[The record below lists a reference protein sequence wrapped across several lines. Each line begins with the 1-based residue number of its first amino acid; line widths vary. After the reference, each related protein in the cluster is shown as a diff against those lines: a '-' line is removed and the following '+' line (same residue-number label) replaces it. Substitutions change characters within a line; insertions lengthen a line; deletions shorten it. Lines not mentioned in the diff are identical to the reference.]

1 MARQTVKAHRIE
13 REVNHP
19 QRNISAR
26 ISGAQE
32 VSRYLPKEASS
43 IQRPVRAAP
52 NVQDAQHTKTTK
64 IRQTVSAAGIYKK
77 KSKINPRDKKH
88 HRRREPTPEPDSFA
102 DFRYGIDIARN
113 SLNMG
118 AKTTFDD
125 VHAALSKRLMV
136 SKAMDQ
142 SFFQAIT
149 ESAATL
155 SAPLAQEKI
164 ETTITTDGKR
174 KVEVI
179 EIGKRVAT
187 FKKLVEKEETKMKEN
202 WKRWDEVQNE
212 YMELG
217 IEVFGP
223 ESFGED
229 AVGVK
234 VRDSGFRKDLESFD
248 LEHNTG
254 VGELDEEI
262 EGNSAKILQMIKVSE
277 KELDATAKKEQARL
291 LQALIQD

>member
-1 MARQTVKAHRIE
+1 
-13 REVNHP
+13 
-19 QRNISAR
+19 
-26 ISGAQE
+26 
-32 VSRYLPKEASS
+32 
-43 IQRPVRAAP
+43 
-52 NVQDAQHTKTTK
+52 
-64 IRQTVSAAGIYKK
+64 
-77 KSKINPRDKKH
+77 
-88 HRRREPTPEPDSFA
+88 
-102 DFRYGIDIARN
+102 
-113 SLNMG
+113 MG

-202 WKRWDEVQNE
+202 WKKWDEVQNE

-277 KELDATAKKEQARL
+277 KVCNLLLSRVPIDTDEVPGVGCYCKERAGEIVASTHSRL
-291 LQALIQD
+291 TNPLIRVCACLSGFGLTY